1 MDNGGVLNNN
11 NSMPPIPQPDMG
23 SNLNEPSLNEPIE
36 NDNMGN
42 DSNMGGF
49 QEPDMGDNQMVG
61 GDENQD
67 PKNEIQKITGEL
79 SQKLNDYVSQNQDD
93 SETSKYVLSMIAK
106 QASKNMS
113 DEDKKDVIR
122 KIKSTSNDEDEGL
135 NNDITNL
142 GESKDNIKETFTS
155 ALTTTLDKDKE
166 MDKPIKKI
174 RNFNRTSPFFS
185 NR

>member
-11 NSMPPIPQPDMG
+11 NPMPPIPQPDMEG
-23 SNLNEPSLNEPIE
+23 NLNEPSLNEPVQ

-42 DSNMGGF
+42 DSNMVGF
-49 QEPDMGDNQMVG
+49 QEPDMGDNQIDG
-61 GDENQD
+61 EDENQD

-155 ALTTTLDKDKE
+155 ALTTNLDKE
-166 MDKPIKKI
+166 IDKPIKKI